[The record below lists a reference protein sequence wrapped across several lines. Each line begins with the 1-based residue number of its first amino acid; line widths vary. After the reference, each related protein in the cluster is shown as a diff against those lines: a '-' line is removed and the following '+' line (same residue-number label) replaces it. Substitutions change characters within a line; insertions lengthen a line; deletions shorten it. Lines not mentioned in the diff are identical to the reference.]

1 MEKHTHQAIIP
12 HEPIVLPEHGAFLD
26 ALSTLRSLCRRHG
39 QPLSMMMFE
48 LDRFGECNERH
59 SPALGDRLLDWFA
72 STLKRVCRASDIVAR
87 YQGHRF
93 TVALPDARASQAAK
107 LVQRCRQA
115 MQTDPLKVDGRSH
128 QMTVSVGIAVST
140 VGFIETEDQ
149 LIQRARIALDQANR
163 QGRDRTV
170 TWSEL
175 LDAQPTRR
183 DLQKLTIDDVT
194 HWVQRLRQ
202 HLRSTY
208 VESTR
213 ALVAAVEA
221 KDPCTRAH
229 SLTVAAYAEAIGK
242 RMQLP
247 ARLIETLGAAAMLHD
262 VGKIGVPDAILT
274 KPGPLSDSE
283 FNIIKRHPETALEIL
298 GHVSFL
304 TDERPLILHHH
315 ERYDGNG
322 YPAGLAGDRIPI
334 GARILAVADALD
346 TMFSPRTYKR
356 PYGIDRVREELV
368 VGAGQQFDPTVTD
381 LTLQWLEEAPNLLHS
396 PPIPA
401 IG

>member
-1 MEKHTHQAIIP
+1 M
-12 HEPIVLPEHGAFLD
+12 VLPEHRAFVD
-26 ALSTLRSLCRRHG
+26 ALSTLRSLCQRHG

-48 LDRFGECNERH
+48 LNSFSECSKHH
-59 SPALGDRLLDWFA
+59 SPELGERLLDWFA
-72 STLKRVCRASDIVAR
+72 STLREVCRASDVVAR

-93 TVALPDARASQAAK
+93 TVALPDARASQAAR

-115 MQTDPLKVDGRSH
+115 MRADFLQVDGKALET
-128 QMTVSVGIAVST
+128 TVSVGIAEST

-170 TWSEL
+170 TWGEL
-175 LDAQPTRR
+175 LDSQPMRR
-183 DLQKLTIDDVT
+183 DLQKLTIDDVS

-221 KDPCTRAH
+221 KDPYTRAH
-229 SLTVAAYAEAIGK
+229 SLTVAAYAEEIGK
-242 RMQLP
+242 RMRLP

-283 FNIIKRHPETALEIL
+283 FNIIRRHPETALEIL

-315 ERYDGNG
+315 ERYDGKG

-334 GARILAVADALD
+334 GARILAIADALD
-346 TMFSPRTYKR
+346 TMFSPRTYKK
-356 PYGIDRVREELV
+356 PYPIDQVCEELAT
-368 VGAGQQFDPTVTD
+368 GTGRQFDPTVSD
-381 LTLQWLEEAPNLLHS
+381 LTLRWLQEAPNDFPLVTAAGTS
-396 PPIPA
+396 
-401 IG
+401 